1 MARRVEAGL
10 MGLIRVALCCRDAIS
25 ISLRRCRGSA
35 PTAVG
40 TELSLGIC
48 HDVAA
53 VSFSGLGRRLTQ
65 GPPSLSAA

>member
-1 MARRVEAGL
+1 
-10 MGLIRVALCCRDAIS
+10 MGLIRVALCGRDTLS
-25 ISLRRCRGSA
+25 INPRRCRGNA

-53 VSFSGLGRRLTQ
+53 LNFSGL
-65 GPPSLSAA
+65 